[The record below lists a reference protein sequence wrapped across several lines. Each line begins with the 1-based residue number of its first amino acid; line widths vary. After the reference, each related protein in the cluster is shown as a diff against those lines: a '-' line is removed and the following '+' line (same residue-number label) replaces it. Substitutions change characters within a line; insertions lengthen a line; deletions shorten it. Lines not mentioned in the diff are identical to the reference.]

1 MQKLYA
7 PNDAIAEG
15 LKLLPAAMNSR
26 KARVLMY
33 AIALQESR
41 FTHRRQI
48 GGPARGFW
56 QFERGGG
63 VRGVLSHPASSKH
76 AGKVCAARNVKPTP
90 IDVYPELEHDD
101 VLAAAFARLLL
112 FTDPSALPEIGD
124 VQGSWDYYIRNWRP
138 GRPHPKTWA
147 PLYAQA
153 VRDCK

>member
-15 LKLLPAAMNSR
+15 LRLLPAAMNTR

-63 VRGVLSHPASSKH
+63 VRGVMTHPSS
-76 AGKVCAARNVKPTP
+76 ARYARSACEIVGVPFEAAAIHQAMARERAAFVRNVK
-90 IDVYPELEHDD
+90 
-101 VLAAAFARLLL
+101 AATA
-112 FTDPSALPEIGD
+112 EIGT
-124 VQGSWDYYIRNWRP
+124 RAR
-138 GRPHPKTWA
+138 
-147 PLYAQA
+147 
-153 VRDCK
+153 

>member
-15 LKLLPAAMNSR
+15 LKLLPASMNTR

-41 FTHRRQI
+41 FKHRRQI

-63 VRGVLSHPASSKH
+63 VRGVLSHPSSSKH
-76 AGKVCAARNVKPTP
+76 AGKVCVARNVKPTS

-112 FTDPSALPEIGD
+112 YTDPRSLPEVGE
-124 VQGSWDYYIRNWRP
+124 VQEAWDYYIRNWRP
-138 GRPHPKTWA
+138 GKPHRKTWDA
-147 PLYAQA
+147 LYAQA